1 MKRLLPKEDRE
12 CLECNKIYQWNERNI
27 NGLCKACRN
36 KFYNRNQRLK
46 PEEKKK
52 PYPLELNESK
62 KRYRRI
68 VRELNAAQ
76 TPEERRAIYK
86 RELDYMIES
95 GIWEWCI
102 DLRSSV
108 ILKNPGSGKRGRK
121 AYIENQL
128 PNTKDWNDKQLD

>member
-1 MKRLLPKEDRE
+1 MKKLLPKEDRK
-12 CLECNKIYQWNERNI
+12 CLECNEIYEWTEKNLH
-27 NGLCKACRN
+27 GLCIRCRTRL
-36 KFYNRNQRLK
+36 YNRNQRLK

-52 PYPLELNESK
+52 PYPLNANEMK

-68 VRELNAAQ
+68 VRDLDAAE
-76 TPEERRAIYK
+76 THEERRAIYK

-102 DLRSSV
+102 DLR
-108 ILKNPGSGKRGRK
+108 IQIPLQNPGSGKRGRK

-128 PNTKDWNDKQLD
+128 PNTKNWYE